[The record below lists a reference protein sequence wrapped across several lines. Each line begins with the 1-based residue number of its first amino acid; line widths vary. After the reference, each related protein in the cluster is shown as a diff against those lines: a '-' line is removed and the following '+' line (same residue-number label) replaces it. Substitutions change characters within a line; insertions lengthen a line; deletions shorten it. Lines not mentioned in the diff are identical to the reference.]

1 LTESIESKSNCTR
14 GKEIMSANL
23 FKRYLTQLNLGS
35 LETPKLFIQLL
46 TDYAMEVM
54 NILPVLILTFIL
66 MLKLKLIR
74 LTEIKENGLKWPLWE
89 SLNQV
94 SFHLIE
100 L

>member
-1 LTESIESKSNCTR
+1 
-14 GKEIMSANL
+14 
-23 FKRYLTQLNLGS
+23 
-35 LETPKLFIQLL
+35 L

>member
-1 LTESIESKSNCTR
+1 
-14 GKEIMSANL
+14 MSADL